1 MDLRD
6 AILGRRSIRAF
17 LDAPLPAETFDAI
30 KEAMLWAPSAGNL
43 QARRFLLVRN
53 PGVKKAL
60 GAATAQPRCFEMAPL
75 VVVGCSDR
83 RIERR
88 YGARGKDL
96 YAIQDVAA
104 SVQNLLL
111 TAFSLGLGAVWI
123 GAFREDL
130 VREALSLE
138 AWYRPVALVP
148 IGLPAETPAPPT
160 HVPEEQAFALVD

>member
-1 MDLRD
+1 MELRD
-6 AILGRRSIRAF
+6 AIRGRRSIRAF
-17 LDAPLPAETFDAI
+17 LDAPLPEGALDAL

-43 QARRFLLVRN
+43 QARRFVLVRN
-53 PGVKKAL
+53 PDLRKAL
-60 GAATAQPRCFEMAPL
+60 GAATGQPRCFELAPL

-96 YAIQDVAA
+96 YAVQDVAA

-111 TAFSLGLGAVWI
+111 TAYSLGLGAVWI

-130 VREALSLE
+130 VRDALSLE

-148 IGLPAETPAPPT
+148 VGVPAETPAPPE
-160 HVPEEQAFALVD
+160 HVSEEQAFAIVD